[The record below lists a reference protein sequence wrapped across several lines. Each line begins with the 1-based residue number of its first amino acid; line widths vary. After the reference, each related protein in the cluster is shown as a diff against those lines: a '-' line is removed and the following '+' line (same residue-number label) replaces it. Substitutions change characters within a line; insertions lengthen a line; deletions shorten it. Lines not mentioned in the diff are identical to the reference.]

1 MSPRSLRY
9 ASHMIVTNKKVY
21 LMTDDKYLVTSGE
34 HDFVTH
40 DNCYLVTNDKYDFVS
55 ARSRDFHILIQM

>member
-40 DNCYLVTNDKYDFVS
+40 DNCYLVTNDKYYFVS
-55 ARSRDFHILIQM
+55 AVT